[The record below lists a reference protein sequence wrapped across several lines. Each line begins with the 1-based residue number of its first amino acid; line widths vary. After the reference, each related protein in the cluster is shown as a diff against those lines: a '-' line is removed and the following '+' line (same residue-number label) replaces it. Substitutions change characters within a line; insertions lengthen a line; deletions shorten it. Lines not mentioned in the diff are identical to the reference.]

1 MPPPPGATTW
11 TTPWARLLPPEPLP
25 ATRPT
30 CHRSAPALFP
40 SNPNH
45 PRRRSPAGATPKR
58 VMPAG
63 AAAAA
68 FFILGAVMA
77 APALGQEAAS
87 APETAPAL
95 EAALPGMPVLPP
107 LPLPRSFRSE
117 PVPIARAP
125 EDWMRFR
132 DRLLAVAA
140 DHPRRAVADARIE
153 AARGR
158 LGETRAGQYPSVD
171 IGLDT
176 SRRLADNGI
185 DSLDSRI
192 RGSDDRSDVVLTAR
206 QLLYDGGAT
215 FDRIDGARA
224 RLSAARNEDE
234 DEAALLIRD
243 AVIAHLDVLEART
256 RLDLARAEADAY
268 RALEARI
275 AERLDLGGGTRGDGL
290 RIAARLSEALAT
302 EAAQSRALDTA
313 AEAYL
318 ELYGEEPPAGLMLPP
333 RPEAPREVQEA
344 IDLIDTASPA
354 LAARRE
360 AERAARFDVDAA
372 DAEDWPELSL
382 QLQSRRYDVF
392 DDGRESDLVGR
403 IVVSLPLYDGGA
415 RDGRQAQARA
425 AMRAAEADTARIRRM
440 LARDVS
446 AAVAVRAAR
455 DTELGALLRALDA
468 NEHARAIF
476 RDEFEAGMRDLL
488 DLIEVERDYH
498 LAAAR
503 LVSGRIEAER
513 AHWRLLEASGA
524 LGEATGPLS
533 LARQGEDE

>member
-1 MPPPPGATTW
+1 MV
-11 TTPWARLLPPEPLP
+11 L
-25 ATRPT
+25 
-30 CHRSAPALFP
+30 
-40 SNPNH
+40 
-45 PRRRSPAGATPKR
+45 
-58 VMPAG
+58 AG

-68 FFILGAVMA
+68 VFTLDAG
-77 APALGQEAAS
+77 LAS
-87 APETAPAL
+87 ATVDETAPAV
-95 EAALPGMPVLPP
+95 EPALPGMPVLPP
-107 LPLPRSFRSE
+107 LPLPGAFRDA
-117 PVPIARAP
+117 PVPVALAP
-125 EDWMRFR
+125 DDWARFR
-132 DRLLAVAA
+132 DRLLTVAA
-140 DHPRRAVADARIE
+140 DHPRRAVAAARID

-158 LGETRAGQYPSVD
+158 LGETRAGQYPAVD

-176 SRRLADNGI
+176 SRRLADHGV
-185 DSLDSRI
+185 DTLDSRI
-192 RGSDDRSDVVLTAR
+192 RSSDDRSDVVLTAR

-224 RLSAARNEDE
+224 RVSAARNEDR

-268 RALEARI
+268 RALETRI

-318 ELYGEEPPAGLMLPP
+318 ELYGQEPPAGLILPP
-333 RPEAPREVQEA
+333 RPDAPREVQEA
-344 IDLIDTASPA
+344 IGLIDGTSPA
-354 LAARRE
+354 LAARRD

-382 QLQSRRYDVF
+382 QVQGRRYDVF

-403 IVVSLPLYDGGA
+403 VVVSLPLYDGGA

-440 LARDVS
+440 LTRDVS

-455 DTELGALLRALDA
+455 DAELGALMSALEA

-476 RDEFEAGMRDLL
+476 RDEFEAGQRDLL

-503 LVSGRIEAER
+503 LVSGRVEAER

-524 LGEATGPLS
+524 LGGAVGLLS
-533 LARQGEDE
+533 LARQGDDE